1 MNLTP
6 RADAAIGRGV
16 PSFVR
21 IFSALRSFF
30 SAALVGAQSVTDD
43 DMRARVTCDD
53 LALPTKSL
61 ARRTSTSTSNA
72 SRAPRRPR
80 AAPSEK
86 EQLQL
91 FCLDRDGVINRDVG
105 VPGVTNVDDFE
116 LIPGAARAIRALND
130 ARVRVC
136 VVTNQTAVGKG
147 LLDEEYLNSVI
158 HAEMRRKLAEEEGA
172 RVDNIYYATKIK
184 AEPCERRKPSPGMI
198 LEAQRVHG
206 ASASATVM
214 VGDTVTDMQAA
225 ARAGNVR
232 RALVCTGYGELMGEK
247 LRHANVTLPTTLR
260 MKADDPTLSFP
271 EECFPF
277 EVYKDLQ
284 HCVESILNENEFEL
298 IPGAAHAIR
307 TLNE

>member
-1 MNLTP
+1 M
-6 RADAAIGRGV
+6 

-21 IFSALRSFF
+21 IFSARHSFF
-30 SAALVGAQSVTDD
+30 IRLECLTGWRPVTQSDTGDDDD
-43 DMRARVTCDD
+43 DMRARVINRDD
-53 LALPTKSL
+53 VALPT
-61 ARRTSTSTSNA
+61 TSSAPSTSNA
-72 SRAPRRPR
+72 LARVHRRRWIRPR

-86 EQLQL
+86 YQL

-116 LIPGAARAIRALND
+116 LVPGAARAIRALND

-136 VVTNQTAVGKG
+136 VVTNQTAIGKG
-147 LLDEEYLNSVI
+147 LLDEAYLNDVI
-158 HAEMRRKLAEEEGA
+158 HAEMRRKLADEEGA
-172 RVDNIYYATKIK
+172 RVDGIYYATKIK

-198 LEAQRVHG
+198 LEAQRDHG
-206 ASASATVM
+206 ALPSATVM

-277 EVYKDLQ
+277 EVYKDIA
-284 HCVESILNENEFEL
+284 HCVESILNENE
-298 IPGAAHAIR
+298 
-307 TLNE
+307 